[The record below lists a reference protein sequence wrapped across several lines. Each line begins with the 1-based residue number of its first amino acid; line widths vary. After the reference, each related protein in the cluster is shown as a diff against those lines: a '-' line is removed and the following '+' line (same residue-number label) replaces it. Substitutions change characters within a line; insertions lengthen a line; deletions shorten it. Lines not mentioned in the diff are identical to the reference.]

1 MKYRTDFVTNSS
13 SSSSVVINIKS
24 KSETIHTISYDIGIY
39 TENLNVVKK
48 TYQSIMSILVNS
60 EMIGIICNNSLDRSE
75 YLEISG
81 TNDVY
86 LDKEKIMKYLKSH
99 SDKTSSNLEKLL
111 KLQELMDLP
120 VDTYEGFIG
129 HPYWDFIGVYSA
141 KEIQRI
147 NEVLTVSGDDYP
159 YTIKTNVSVKQL
171 KDNQKLI
178 DETPKKIIQSNE
190 NEDMTAVRSSK
201 GEAVAKGASQSSIV
215 EQDIDITAD
224 IVLSE
229 PLTTVNI
236 SSSKSKE
243 RPKNNEDHDY

>member
-13 SSSSVVINIKS
+13 SSSSVVVSIKS

-39 TENLNVVKK
+39 TENLNVAEK
-48 TYQSIMSILVNS
+48 TYQSIMSSLVNS

-86 LDKEKIMKYLKSH
+86 LDKEKIKKYLKSH
-99 SDKTSSNLEKLL
+99 SDRTSSNLEKLL

-120 VDTYEGFIG
+120 VDTYDGFIS
-129 HPYWDFIGVYSA
+129 HPYWDFVGVYSA
-141 KEIQRI
+141 KEIQKI

-178 DETPKKIIQSNE
+178 DETAKNVTQHNT
-190 NEDMTAVRSSK
+190 NEDDTLDTNTEREV
-201 GEAVAKGASQSSIV
+201 VAKSVSLSSIDTQEV
-215 EQDIDITAD
+215 DINAD
-224 IVLSE
+224 IVLTE

-236 SSSKSKE
+236 SSSKSKKRSKVE
-243 RPKNNEDHDY
+243 EDYEY